1 MTTRVPTPF
10 GQAPSTGAVPGYL
23 QATSGMPV
31 MADANGLPVANI
43 AVGMA
48 RKATAPTHTPGAG
61 DAGVIWCEADSKIYV
76 WTTGTTWLKTGA
88 LT

>member
-10 GQAPSTGAVPGYL
+10 GQAPSTGVVPGYL
-23 QATSGMPV
+23 QATSGMPLW
-31 MADANGLPVANI
+31 ADANGQPQSPI

-61 DAGVIWCEADSKIYV
+61 DAGVIFCEADSKIYI
-76 WTTGTTWLKTGA
+76 WTTGTTWIKTVA
-88 LT
+88 LS